1 MVNCSEGWM
10 EMLQGEYT
18 ETGKLVFIM
27 YVGGESV
34 IKQMALFNTD
44 WNCWFRASCV
54 TRYSTR
60 EAELYTMSLDNSGLE
75 GVVIFF
81 KVNRRFTLQHPPSP

>member
-1 MVNCSEGWM
+1 MVNCIKGLI

-18 ETGKLVFIM
+18 EAGKLVFIM
-27 YVGGESV
+27 YEEGESV

-54 TRYSTR
+54 ICYSTR
-60 EAELYTMSLDNSGLE
+60 EGL
-75 GVVIFF
+75 IF
-81 KVNRRFTLQHPPSP
+81 V

>member
-1 MVNCSEGWM
+1 MVNCIKGWM

-18 ETGKLVFIM
+18 EARKLVSIM

-44 WNCWFRASCV
+44 LNCWFRASCV
-54 TRYSTR
+54 ICYSTR
-60 EAELYTMSLDNSGLE
+60 EAELCTMSLDNSGLK
-75 GVVIFF
+75 GVVNF
-81 KVNRRFTLQHPPSP
+81 L